1 MSSEE
6 RIVAGESSVRVR
18 GARPGTPERT
28 GGPGRSF
35 RTAEFATM
43 GVIALAVLI
52 AAAIADGFTAEE
64 AWRDVVILAAAYIVS
79 RGLAKLGRHSD
90 ADDGL

>member
-18 GARPGTPERT
+18 TARPAGSGGA

-35 RTAEFATM
+35 RTAEFAT
-43 GVIALAVLI
+43 LAVVVVAILI
-52 AAAIADGFTAEE
+52 AALIADGFSAAE
-64 AWRDVVILAAAYIVS
+64 AWRDVTIVAAAYIVS
-79 RGLAKLGRHSD
+79 RGLAKLGRQSD